1 MGPAGLRAIRN
12 KRISFSTAGWVRR
25 FAITPR
31 LAAGRLD
38 SPRCRPSCFLS
49 STGWRAGGLGE
60 GDGWRCGREGRNSHC
75 AREQNRI
82 EHTKNWRQAME
93 LSQSLRQRNGLL
105 ARILPVYSRPERWCC
120 PPVLDSR
127 PFNAVPP
134 RVVGG
139 ATAGGCHHRQ
149 SVSSLSPSDTPQ
161 PFFQK

>member
-1 MGPAGLRAIRN
+1 MRAIRN
-12 KRISFSTAGWVRR
+12 KIIPFSTAGSVWVWF
-25 FAITPR
+25 FAVSLSPPFLDDSTLHAAAPPVFCPR
-31 LAAGRLD
+31 QA
-38 SPRCRPSCFLS
+38 
-49 STGWRAGGLGE
+49 GWRAGGLGE